1 MISNDGSNF
10 GSVNTDL
17 LRQTRRG
24 GYRAGSIGVTQ
35 MRGATLNYQRPG
47 QRSLQLGAGVSVLN
61 PKRAQTRR
69 INPADYDL
77 TAKAVKDNPYGT
89 FYR

>member
-17 LRQTRRG
+17 LRGSRRG
-24 GYRAGSIGVTQ
+24 GYRAGSIGVSQ
-35 MRGATLNYQRPG
+35 VRGATLNYNRPG

-61 PKRAQTRR
+61 AKRSQTRQ

-77 TAKAVKDNPYGT
+77 TAKVVKGNPYGT